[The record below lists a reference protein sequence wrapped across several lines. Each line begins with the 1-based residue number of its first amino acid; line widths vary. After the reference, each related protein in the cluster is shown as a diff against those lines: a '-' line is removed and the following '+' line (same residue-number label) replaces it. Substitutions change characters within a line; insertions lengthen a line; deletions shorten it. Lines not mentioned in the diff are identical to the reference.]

1 MATTFASEL
10 RQAFDQVAGSLP
22 EEALRLVGRGRDTR
36 GTGLAERDRLLAE
49 IVTAYRAGP
58 RELWAPVILDLLS
71 PGMLEVLRRI
81 DHECQEIADQWA
93 DDDPPIVED
102 EEEIRQQLV
111 MEVLRAAEAIP
122 IHRGGRA
129 MKRRI
134 LMRAYKYVVR
144 WLEREGRHHE
154 WHGSLEA
161 LEERNERKEEE

>member
-1 MATTFASEL
+1 MTTTFATEL
-10 RQAFDQVAGSLP
+10 RQGFNRVAGSLP
-22 EEALRLVGRGRDTR
+22 KEALELVARARDTV
-36 GTGLAERDRLLAE
+36 GTGLEERDRLLAE

-58 RELWAPVILDLLS
+58 RQLWAPVVLYLLA
-71 PGMLEVLRRI
+71 PGMLGVLRQI
-81 DHECQEIADQWA
+81 DAECQEIADQWA

-111 MEVLRAAEAIP
+111 MEVLRAAATIP

-144 WLEREGRHHE
+144 WLERQGRDHE
-154 WHGSLEA
+154 WHRSLEA

>member
-1 MATTFASEL
+1 MTTTFATEL
-10 RQAFDQVAGSLP
+10 RQGFDQVAGSLP
-22 EEALRLVGRGRDTR
+22 EEALVLVARARDTR
-36 GTGLAERDRLLAE
+36 RTELAERDRLLAE

-102 EEEIRQQLV
+102 EEEIRQRVL
-111 MEVLRAAEAIP
+111 MEVLRAAKAIP

-154 WHGSLEA
+154 WHLSLEA